1 MAGGPAEDLDDY
13 AAGADACEA
22 FLVLM
27 QTGAETL
34 GDFHAV
40 DAIQSFLASD
50 VDWDARATRGWT
62 ASRREAME
70 SRCDEILGRD
80 GWDDRIAVAL
90 LSDDPAEFWR
100 AERAARRRGIDT
112 FEIHVDKSDEIQS
125 MDGPGS
131 MRGSRLTPHE
141 PSSSPS
147 SPARPFPWIRS
158 PPGQLT
164 HSGSRTW
171 ASIGRSKP
179 RGTTPASGQTWCSS
193 GWRVPSCETEHVAE
207 RARGVASISLATR
220 GGGHRHRTRRQR
232 PGPQDTGARRRHPRP
247 RVTRQGRAPP
257 LVPLMGALGVKAARG
272 GG

>member
-112 FEIHVDKSDEIQS
+112 FEIHVDKI
-125 MDGPGS
+125 
-131 MRGSRLTPHE
+131 RRE
-141 PSSSPS
+141 PVHGWSWFHAWEQADA
-147 SPARPFPWIRS
+147 ARAE
-158 PPGQLT
+158 QLT
-164 HSGSRTW
+164 ELTRTPLPLDQI
-171 ASIGRSKP
+171 ATG
-179 RGTTPASGQTWCSS
+179 PA
-193 GWRVPSCETEHVAE
+193 
-207 RARGVASISLATR
+207 
-220 GGGHRHRTRRQR
+220 
-232 PGPQDTGARRRHPRP
+232 D
-247 RVTRQGRAPP
+247 
-257 LVPLMGALGVKAARG
+257 ALGVAHVDIDWTLQAPRHHPG
-272 GG
+272 VGADLVLVGLESPVVRNGTCR